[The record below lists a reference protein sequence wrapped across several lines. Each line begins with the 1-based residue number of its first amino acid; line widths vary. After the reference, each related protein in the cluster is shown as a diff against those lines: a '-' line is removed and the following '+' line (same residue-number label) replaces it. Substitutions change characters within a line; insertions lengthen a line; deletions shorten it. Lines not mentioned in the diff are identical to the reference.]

1 MYVYIYIQNSQC
13 LYLSHVNI
21 RRCLQEKVSI
31 LLNILKNKQQN
42 NNNNNQPTKQKQTNK
57 QGIKFQ
63 EIVHMVAFRVK
74 DTSLKP

>member
-1 MYVYIYIQNSQC
+1 MYVYIYIQNSHC

-21 RRCLQEKVSI
+21 GRCLQEKVSI

-42 NNNNNQPTKQKQTNK
+42 NDNTTTTTNKQTNK
-57 QGIKFQ
+57 QGIKVQ
-63 EIVHMVAFRVK
+63 EIVHMVDFRVK